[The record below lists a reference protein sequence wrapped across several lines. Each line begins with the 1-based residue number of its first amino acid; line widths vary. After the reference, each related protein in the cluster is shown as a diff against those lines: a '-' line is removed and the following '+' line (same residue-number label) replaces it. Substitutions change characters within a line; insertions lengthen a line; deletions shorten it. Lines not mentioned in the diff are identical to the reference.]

1 MHHLEFLCWEA
12 SFLEA
17 VVDGVSPHRAWQ
29 QGLPGCSLARGAGVM
44 VLLLTGVGTQ
54 FCLLS
59 SSLHKDRAWISRLEV
74 DEVVQ

>member
-1 MHHLEFLCWEA
+1 
-12 SFLEA
+12 
-17 VVDGVSPHRAWQ
+17 
-29 QGLPGCSLARGAGVM
+29 M